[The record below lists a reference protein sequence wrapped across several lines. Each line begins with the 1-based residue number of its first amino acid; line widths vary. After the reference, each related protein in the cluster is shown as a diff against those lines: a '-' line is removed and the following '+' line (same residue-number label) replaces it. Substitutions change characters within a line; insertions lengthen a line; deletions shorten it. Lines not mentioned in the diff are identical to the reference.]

1 MCRPELVEDGEP
13 ILELEEMRH
22 PCVSS
27 TCVRVCGG
35 LGFVWF
41 RVLMLSNTAQ
51 AYDGLHPQ

>member
-27 TCVRVCGG
+27 TYVRVC
-35 LGFVWF
+35 
-41 RVLMLSNTAQ
+41 VLVAAWGSGADVMQRCT
-51 AYDGLHPQ
+51 G